1 MDENYIK
8 SIKEIEEYIDLS
20 EKKVYILDATAALY
34 MIPIDRY
41 NKNYDLFLI
50 GNLGKDGEEGQIKN
64 IKKDTEKV
72 YLIMNDK
79 NRRNW
84 QNPERVRKYIIKNKQ
99 KIDEIG
105 VFDVYE

>member
-1 MDENYIK
+1 ME
-8 SIKEIEEYIDLS
+8 
-20 EKKVYILDATAALY
+20 
-34 MIPIDRY
+34 
-41 NKNYDLFLI
+41 
-50 GNLGKDGEEGQIKN
+50 KDGEEGQIKN

>member
-1 MDENYIK
+1 
-8 SIKEIEEYIDLS
+8 
-20 EKKVYILDATAALY
+20 
-34 MIPIDRY
+34 
-41 NKNYDLFLI
+41 
-50 GNLGKDGEEGQIKN
+50 
-64 IKKDTEKV
+64 
-72 YLIMNDK
+72 MNDK